1 MAFQEIIS
9 LEADQTIS
17 LGGSNRKTG
26 KKNPTSV
33 EGYYLGS
40 KPVQDAKKQ
49 SGKSYIHIFQT
60 PKGNLGVW
68 GKTDMDRKL
77 LSCTPGTM
85 LRVSHTGMRATK
97 NGEMYVYKVE
107 QDQDNTIEVATS
119 TASFNQD
126 GSSSGSESREF
137 GTESEGFGTEDIEE
151 EAFEEEAP
159 EALQAPVV
167 ALAGDA
173 AARRAK
179 VAAMLNKRR

>member
-1 MAFQEIIS
+1 MGFTEIVS

-40 KPVQDAKKQ
+40 KQVPDAKKQ

-60 PKGNLGVW
+60 PKGNVGVW

-85 LRVSHTGMRATK
+85 LRISHTGMRATK

-107 QDQDNTIEVATS
+107 QDQDNTIEVA
-119 TASFNQD
+119 
-126 GSSSGSESREF
+126 SSGNSGF
-137 GTESEGFGTEDIEE
+137 DTESTSGNSDFEAASEDIGE
-151 EAFEEEAP
+151 EAFDEEEAP
-159 EALQAPVV
+159 EAIQTPVV
-167 ALAGDA
+167 SLAGDA

>member
-1 MAFQEIIS
+1 MAFQEIVS

-26 KKNPTSV
+26 KKNPNSV

-40 KPVQDAKKQ
+40 KQVQDAKKQ

-77 LSCTPGTM
+77 LNCTPGTM
-85 LRVSHTGMRATK
+85 LRISHTGMRATK

-107 QDQDNTIEVATS
+107 QDQDNTIEVA
-119 TASFNQD
+119 ASSDSFD
-126 GSSSGSESREF
+126 ADDSSASVESREF
-137 GTESEGFGTEDIEE
+137 GGESEDFGTDG
-151 EAFEEEAP
+151 FETEEAP
-159 EALQAPVV
+159 EAIQAPVV
-167 ALAGDA
+167 SLAGDA

-179 VAAMLNKRR
+179 VDAALNKRR

>member
-1 MAFQEIIS
+1 MGFTEIVS

-40 KPVQDAKKQ
+40 KQVQDAKKQ

-77 LSCTPGTM
+77 LNCTPGTM
-85 LRVSHTGMRATK
+85 LRISHTGMRPTK

-107 QDQDNTIEVATS
+107 QDQDNTIEVS
-119 TASFNQD
+119 TNNDSFNSD
-126 GSSSGSESREF
+126 DNSSGSETREFGGEDKDF
-137 GTESEGFGTEDIEE
+137 GTESFED
-151 EAFEEEAP
+151 EEEAP
-159 EALQAPVV
+159 EAIQAPVV
-167 ALAGDA
+167 SLAGDA